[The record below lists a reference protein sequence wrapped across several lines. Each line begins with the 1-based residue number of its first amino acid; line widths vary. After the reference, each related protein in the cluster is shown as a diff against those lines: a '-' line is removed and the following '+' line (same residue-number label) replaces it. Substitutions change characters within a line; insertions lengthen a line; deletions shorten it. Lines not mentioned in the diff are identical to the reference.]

1 LRDRDGRSWID
12 AHGNVHAEVRGEKDG
27 PTLLFNTHLDTVPP
41 SGAWSTDPF
50 QAVER
55 EGFLYGLGTADTKG
69 SLAAMMLALQAI
81 QQSGQLRT
89 GAVRFVAVVQEEVS
103 LREAK
108 GTLKALA
115 DGLRADVAIC
125 GEPTALAVS
134 LGCQGML
141 EVLIRTQGVP
151 AHASDPSRG
160 VNAIETMVTFL
171 GEMRKIRPATHPLL
185 GSGAI
190 NVGVI
195 TGGVKSGVVA
205 PDCEARVGRFTVP
218 GETMQSFLG
227 ELAMIRDDLAKT
239 DARLKVALLP
249 VYESNSAVIPEDDLI
264 VNLLAEGVGQ
274 VCGTP
279 AMIIGSRHHDD
290 SDFLMNDGGIP
301 TVIFGPGDPA
311 QAHMADEHVAI
322 EEVALAS
329 RILQR
334 VAQAVMA

>member
-1 LRDRDGRSWID
+1 
-12 AHGNVHAEVRGEKDG
+12 
-27 PTLLFNTHLDTVPP
+27 
-41 SGAWSTDPF
+41 
-50 QAVER
+50 
-55 EGFLYGLGTADTKG
+55 
-69 SLAAMMLALQAI
+69 
-81 QQSGQLRT
+81 
-89 GAVRFVAVVQEEVS
+89 
-103 LREAK
+103 
-108 GTLKALA
+108 
-115 DGLRADVAIC
+115 
-125 GEPTALAVS
+125 
-134 LGCQGML
+134 ML